1 MLETV
6 QALMVVLVSLWAI
19 PALWF
24 HRPHRLWL
32 RYLPLGC
39 WLLVMTVVLSLTSRG
54 ESLDALLCFLAAFGP
69 LLLWW
74 RGVLPKGN
82 CDWADDMAYTT
93 TGTVDGDILRL
104 QRVRCFDWRSAD
116 DYDIRWQSR
125 EYALSTLQSVDMF
138 LSFWGHRSIA
148 HMLVSFGFADGRYST
163 WSVEIRRARG
173 GDYSAIAG
181 FFKHFE
187 LNIVASEE
195 QDIVKVRTNHRDEDM
210 YLYRTRLTPAAGRA
224 LLLGYVEVANRL
236 AVSPRFYHTLH
247 ANCTNVVF
255 RLMQRIRP
263 DLRSDIR
270 LLLSGFL
277 DSYVYRLGGLQP
289 GYSLAELKRL
299 GRITERAR
307 AVKDDEDFSAC
318 IRKGVPGC
326 GDEHQAGRHDQ
337 AAGVTAPF

>member
-1 MLETV
+1 
-6 QALMVVLVSLWAI
+6 
-19 PALWF
+19 
-24 HRPHRLWL
+24 
-32 RYLPLGC
+32 
-39 WLLVMTVVLSLTSRG
+39 
-54 ESLDALLCFLAAFGP
+54 
-69 LLLWW
+69 
-74 RGVLPKGN
+74 
-82 CDWADDMAYTT
+82 
-93 TGTVDGDILRL
+93 
-104 QRVRCFDWRSAD
+104 
-116 DYDIRWQSR
+116 
-125 EYALSTLQSVDMF
+125 
-138 LSFWGHRSIA
+138 
-148 HMLVSFGFADGRYST
+148 
-163 WSVEIRRARG
+163 
-173 GDYSAIAG
+173 
-181 FFKHFE
+181 
-187 LNIVASEE
+187 
-195 QDIVKVRTNHRDEDM
+195 M

-277 DSYVYRLGGLQP
+277 DNYVYHQGGLQP

-307 AVKDDEDFSAC
+307 AVTEDEDFSAC

-326 GDEHQAGRHDQ
+326 EDEYKAGRHDQ

>member
-24 HRPHRLWL
+24 HRPRRLWL

-39 WLLVMTVVLSLTSRG
+39 WVLVMTLVLSLTSRG
-54 ESLDALLCFLAAFGP
+54 EAIDALLCFLAAFGP

-93 TGTVDGDILRL
+93 TGTVDGDVLRL
-104 QRVRCFDWRSAD
+104 QRVRCFEWRSAD

-173 GDYSAIAG
+173 GD
-181 FFKHFE
+181 
-187 LNIVASEE
+187 
-195 QDIVKVRTNHRDEDM
+195 
-210 YLYRTRLTPAAGRA
+210 
-224 LLLGYVEVANRL
+224 
-236 AVSPRFYHTLH
+236 
-247 ANCTNVVF
+247 
-255 RLMQRIRP
+255 
-263 DLRSDIR
+263 
-270 LLLSGFL
+270 
-277 DSYVYRLGGLQP
+277 
-289 GYSLAELKRL
+289 
-299 GRITERAR
+299 
-307 AVKDDEDFSAC
+307 
-318 IRKGVPGC
+318 
-326 GDEHQAGRHDQ
+326 
-337 AAGVTAPF
+337 